1 MSAQTAHSRKK
12 LTFVDPAEFTPQFTW
27 KESAHQK
34 GVEHV
39 FCEGVDLI
47 EAADSFGTPAYV
59 YSRAAFSDAYKEFDR
74 GLKKIRHT
82 ICFAVKSNGN
92 LSILQQLAKMG
103 SGFDIVSG
111 GELEHLGHLGVRG
124 ERIVFSGV
132 GKTREEIRA
141 ALKYLPSVKSGASK
155 RSKQSG
161 EGILL
166 FNVESEAELELLLEE
181 SERNSRRGG
190 KIPFVAI

>member
-1 MSAQTAHSRKK
+1 MSSQSAHSRKK
-12 LTFVDPAEFTPQFTW
+12 LTFVDPALFTPQFTW
-27 KESAHQK
+27 KKSAHEK

-59 YSRAAFSDAYKEFDR
+59 YSRGAFSDAYKEFDR
-74 GLKKIRHT
+74 GFDNIPHT

-92 LSILQQLAKMG
+92 LSILQHLAKMG

-124 ERIVFSGV
+124 DRIVFSGV
-132 GKTREEIRA
+132 GKTRHEIQDALQYSQVRHAGGKARA
-141 ALKYLPSVKSGASK
+141 RA
-155 RSKQSG
+155 
-161 EGILL
+161 GILL
-166 FNVESEAELELLLEE
+166 FNVESEAELEVLLEE
-181 SERNSRRGG
+181 SKRN
-190 KIPFVAI
+190 A

>member
-1 MSAQTAHSRKK
+1 MSAQTAHWRKK
-12 LTFVDPAEFTPQFTW
+12 FKFIDPAEFTPQLAW
-27 KESAHQK
+27 KKAAHEN
-34 GVEHV
+34 GVDHV
-39 FCEGVDLI
+39 FCEGVDLA
-47 EAADSFGTPAYV
+47 EAAASFGTPAYV

-74 GLKKIRHT
+74 GLNRIPHT

-132 GKTREEIRA
+132 GKTRHEIRD
-141 ALKYLPSVKSGASK
+141 ALRYSADRWGKGGGVRRGD
-155 RSKQSG
+155 
-161 EGILL
+161 GILL
-166 FNVESEAELELLLEE
+166 FNVESEAELEVLLE
-181 SERNSRRGG
+181 
-190 KIPFVAI
+190 